1 MTRRVGL
8 GQQLRSLIWKTSVD
22 EEVAAELQFHLEMRT
37 RRNIERGMEAEAA
50 RSAALRRF
58 GDVQRVERD
67 CRVIGRER
75 DREMQRAE
83 WLADLKHDL
92 IFAVRQLRRARGFT
106 TVALLTLMLG
116 IGGTTTIFS
125 IVDGVLLRPLPYAD
139 PSRLMKVY
147 EGGQEG
153 FSALD
158 FLDLQRQAH
167 SFAGT
172 AAYGGATTNLT
183 GDGEPERLRGRSVT
197 ANFFTLLGV
206 RALRGRT
213 FAPGEDQPGAP
224 RVAVLNDDLWTRRF
238 GADPSVVG
246 RTITLNGEAVTV
258 IGVLD
263 PATRPA
269 GGAEIFVP
277 LIFGPTQLSPPQR
290 GSHSLGVVGRLAPG
304 ATVESAQVELGALA
318 KRLSDQYQDTN
329 AGMKLRLVSMH
340 EDLTGDVRLPL
351 LVLLGAVAL
360 VLLIACT
367 NVANLMLV
375 RAAGRETEIAVRTAL
390 GAGRARLVR
399 QLVSESV
406 LLSAVG
412 GALGM
417 LLASWMVR
425 WVRTSAPGNIPLLT
439 GVTVDLRVMMV
450 TALVAVATGVLFG
463 LVPALYATTPDLS
476 RSLRDGVRGSQGG
489 NSGRARS
496 ALVVAELALSLMLL
510 AGAGLL
516 IRSFHQ
522 LAIVD
527 PGFRPERVMT
537 FSMSLPA
544 SKYKEKK
551 DTRPFTRELV
561 DRLARLPG
569 VQSAAVVFGLPMGET
584 SRISSLAIEGQART
598 AGTSPE
604 AGMAGVTD
612 GFFATLGI
620 SALSGRLFTP
630 DDKETSARV
639 AVVNRAFAR
648 RYFGSQNPV
657 GRFVRVDG
665 LDDDSGSVARQIV
678 GLVGDIH
685 TVGLADTPTG
695 QMYLPLAQYPE
706 RYLVAV
712 IRTSGEPRTIVRSAR
727 AQVHAIDPELPTFA
741 ERTMAER
748 VGQTIAQPRFYML
761 LLVSFA
767 AVALLLATVG
777 IYGVM
782 SYAVTQRARELG
794 IRVALGARP
803 ADVLKLIVRQGAALT
818 TAGVVIGLLAAL
830 ALSRLIGS
838 LLFGVTAT
846 DVTTYVAVSGALTVV
861 ALAACMIPAR
871 RAAGVDPLVALR
883 GE

>member
-1 MTRRVGL
+1 
-8 GQQLRSLIWKTSVD
+8 
-22 EEVAAELQFHLEMRT
+22 
-37 RRNIERGMEAEAA
+37 
-50 RSAALRRF
+50 
-58 GDVQRVERD
+58 
-67 CRVIGRER
+67 
-75 DREMQRAE
+75 
-83 WLADLKHDL
+83 
-92 IFAVRQLRRARGFT
+92 RQLRLSRGFT

-125 IVDGVLLRPLPYAD
+125 IVDGVLLRPLPYSN
-139 PSRLMKVY
+139 PSRLTKVY
-147 EGGQEG
+147 EGGHEG

-158 FLDLQRQAH
+158 FLDVQRQAH
-167 SFAGT
+167 SFVG
-172 AAYGGATTNLT
+172 AAAFGGATTNLT

-197 ANFFTLLGV
+197 ANFFSLLGV
-206 RALRGRT
+206 RALIGRT

-224 RVAVLNDDLWTRRF
+224 RVAVLSEDLWKRRF
-238 GADPSVVG
+238 GSDPSVVG
-246 RTITLNGEAVTV
+246 RAITLNGEAVTV
-258 IGVLD
+258 TGVLD
-263 PATRPA
+263 PATHPP

-277 LIFGPTQLSPPQR
+277 LSFGPKQLAAPQR

-304 ATVESAQVELGALA
+304 ATVQSAQAELTALA

-329 AGMKLRLVSMH
+329 AGMKLRVVSMH
-340 EDLTGDVRLPL
+340 EDLTGDVKLPL
-351 LVLLGAVAL
+351 LVLLGAVGL

-390 GAGRARLVR
+390 GAGRGRLVR

-412 GALGM
+412 GGFGI

-425 WVRTSAPGNIPLLT
+425 WVKSSAPGDIPLLAA
-439 GVTVDLRVMMV
+439 VSLDLRVLIV
-450 TALVAVATGVLFG
+450 TALIAIATGVLFG

-476 RSLRDGVRGSQGG
+476 RSLRDGTRGSQGG

-496 ALVVAELALSLMLL
+496 VLVVAELALSLMLL

-516 IRSFHQ
+516 IRSFHR

-527 PGFRPERVMT
+527 PGFRPDRVMT
-537 FSMSLPA
+537 FSITLPA

-551 DTRPFTRELV
+551 DTRPFDRELV
-561 DRLARLPG
+561 DRLTRIPG
-569 VQSAAVVFGLPMGET
+569 VESAALVFGLPMGET
-584 SRISSLAIEGQART
+584 SRTSSLAIEGQIRT
-598 AGTSPE
+598 PGTSPE

-620 SALSGRLFTP
+620 SSLSGRLFTP
-630 DDKETSARV
+630 NDRESSAPV
-639 AVVNRAFAR
+639 AIVNRAFAR
-648 RYFGSQNPV
+648 KYFGSQNPV

-685 TVGLADTPTG
+685 TVGLADIPTG

-712 IRTSGEPRTIVRSAR
+712 MRTSGDPRAIVRSAR

-741 ERTMAER
+741 ERTMRER

-803 ADVLKLIVRQGAALT
+803 ADVLKLVVGQGAALT
-818 TAGVVIGLLAAL
+818 TAGVVIGLVAAL
-830 ALSRLIGS
+830 SLSRLIGS

-846 DVTTYVAVSGALTVV
+846 DVMTYVAVSAALTVV

-871 RAAGVDPLVALR
+871 RAAGADPLLALR